1 MKNNLCNNNELHLS
15 LKISDIYYLLYTAIV
30 VKSKWHK
37 GLIHWLDTLIEM
49 ILWKYVFFFAKYVP
63 NWHLNKLHGGRHK
76 KKEKKKIHGVIN
88 TFIITKLYS

>member
-30 VKSKWHK
+30 VKSKSHK

-49 ILWKYVFFFAKYVP
+49 ILWKYVFFL
-63 NWHLNKLHGGRHK
+63 LNMFLTDTWISFMEDVTK
-76 KKEKKKIHGVIN
+76 KKKRRRFMELS
-88 TFIITKLYS
+88 TLS

>member
-49 ILWKYVFFFAKYVP
+49 ILWKYVFFL
-63 NWHLNKLHGGRHK
+63 LNMFLTDTWISFMEDVTK
-76 KKEKKKIHGVIN
+76 KKKRRRFMELS
-88 TFIITKLYS
+88 TLS